1 MKMEIKTKT
10 KMDYA
15 RAGVDIKKEEQSIS
29 ALKKVISESLSFR
42 TGLGKPL
49 TEIGHFSGLIEFGE
63 YALAL
68 STDGVGT
75 KTIIAERLEK
85 YDTLGI
91 DLVAMCV
98 NDLLCNGVEPMAFT
112 DYIVMDETDENFLAE
127 LGKGLLEGARQANTV
142 IIGGETA
149 THPNMKGHD
158 VPFDLAGTALGF
170 VKKDEIITGKD
181 IAVNDVVLGLK
192 SSGIHSNGL
201 SLARAVLLDGTEDEN
216 TLYELLTPT
225 QIYVNPVLKLLK
237 SVPVKGMAHIT
248 GGGLLNLKRLT
259 GYGCDIEMP
268 KPYRIFT
275 TIQEKGNVD
284 LEEMYKTFNMGIGFV
299 IIISEDN
306 AERAKSILSGCEV
319 YELGVVTQEEGIHVA
334 NLAFVL

>member
-1 MKMEIKTKT
+1 M

-15 RAGVDIKKEEQSIS
+15 KAGVDIKKEEKSIS
-29 ALKKVISESLSFR
+29 AIKKVISESFSFR
-42 TGLGKPL
+42 TGLGRPL

-75 KTIIAERLEK
+75 KTIIAKRLEK

-98 NDLLCNGVEPMAFT
+98 NDILCNGCEPIAFT
-112 DYIVMDETDENFLAE
+112 DYVVTDETDENFLAE

-149 THPNMKGHD
+149 THPNMKGQE
-158 VPFDLAGTALGF
+158 VNFDLAGTALGF
-170 VKKDEIITGKD
+170 VKKDKIITGET
-181 IAVNDVVLGLK
+181 ITPGDVVLGLK

-201 SLARAVLLDGTEDEN
+201 SLARAVLLDGSEDEK
-216 TLYELLTPT
+216 LLLELLTPT
-225 QIYVNPVLKLLK
+225 RIYVKPILNLSR
-237 SVPVKGMAHIT
+237 SVDIKGMAHIT

-259 GYGCDIEMP
+259 AYGFDIKMP
-268 KPYRIFT
+268 HPHKIFEK
-275 TIQEKGNVD
+275 IQEKGNVD
-284 LEEMYKTFNMGIGFV
+284 TQEMYKTFNMGIGFTV
-299 IIISEDN
+299 VVSEED
-306 AERAKSILSGCEV
+306 EMKAKDALDGQQV
-319 YELGVVTQEEGIHVA
+319 QNLGVVTEKEGVNIC
-334 NLAFVL
+334 NLGFTL